1 MAVAVVRAN
10 SYGAASYSGGGT
22 TWTAS
27 YTVPS
32 TVAGN
37 ALLVF
42 VCQDNVQGTPV
53 SYAPTD
59 NKGNT
64 YYSIFTKNG
73 ASAGGE
79 IVTVSAYVAY
89 NVAAA
94 TTTITVPVGGG
105 CCCGLTASASA
116 LMAYELSGL
125 GTTNPVDVF
134 NSAGGTQSGLTSSGN
149 ITTTL
154 ATGTAA
160 SEIVVGAVAES
171 WNTGTAPT
179 FATDAGYT
187 ADGSGSY
194 SGYVSTATVKSQYR
208 LIATNAT
215 YSASMTATGG
225 TAGNS
230 KVLGIVA
237 LGTAA
242 TVTTHSSFMAF
253 F

>member
-1 MAVAVVRAN
+1 
-10 SYGAASYSGGGT
+10 
-22 TWTAS
+22 
-27 YTVPS
+27 
-32 TVAGN
+32 VAGN

-42 VCQDNVQGTPV
+42 VCQDNSQGTPV
-53 SYAPTD
+53 TYAPTD

-64 YYSIFTKNG
+64 YHSIFSTDG
-73 ASAGGE
+73 ANASGE
-79 IVTVSAYVAY
+79 IVHVSTYVAY
-89 NVAAA
+89 NVAAG
-94 TTTITVPVGGG
+94 TTTITVPLGGSN
-105 CCCGLTASASA
+105 CCGIVPSANA
-116 LMAYELSGL
+116 LMVYELSGL

-134 NSAGGTQSGLTSSGN
+134 NSAGGTQSGLTTSGN

-154 ATGTAA
+154 ATGTTA
-160 SEIVVGAVAES
+160 SEIVVGAVAEQY
-171 WNTGTAPT
+171 NYGTGSPT
-179 FATDAGYT
+179 FATDSGYT

-194 SGYVSTATVKSQYR
+194 SGQLTYVLVKSQYR

-242 TVTTHSSFMAF
+242 TAPKSNFMVF